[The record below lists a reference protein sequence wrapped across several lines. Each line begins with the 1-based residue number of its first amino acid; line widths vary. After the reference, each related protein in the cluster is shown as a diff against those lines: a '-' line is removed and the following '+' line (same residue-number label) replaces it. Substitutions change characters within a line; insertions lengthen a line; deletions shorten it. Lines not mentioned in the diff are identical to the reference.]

1 MFSLRKID
9 SGRTGI
15 EKLCL
20 TMTIL
25 TRHFYVLDEVIAA
38 LQFCCRERRV
48 DQAIFWLLELIDSG
62 ETEAG
67 LKAMIEVYLI
77 RYGVSNL
84 QWFYMAHHIA
94 TSDVIDR
101 DAVIT
106 LCYNLAKMPPEAVDL
121 SLLGLSFIALAD
133 NERPPQLLKPGI
145 SAAWVEHYITI
156 SVSNKYEVYL
166 CRALYQGKVRGALW
180 AVPHCRPGYALGFL
194 QVWLNAL
201 GNPNTPTRLMEAA
214 RTLPS
219 WSGLQ
224 YPGQTCMTLCFMI
237 MATAT
242 AKWES
247 SFAALE
253 ELPPRILHQL
263 ELYEEV
269 TGTRE
274 RRVYSIPAGCLY
286 LDTHRGCLPYTE
298 STDTWFIE
306 DVGNQFR
313 TFQHLTDCDYW
324 NTLWHAMQASNS
336 DEGWEHFCQVAFPED
351 IPDEWSLE
359 ERAKSH
365 GHGSNNPGEQFYWRR
380 WLNKWRQPQEPM
392 YFLEGVG
399 YAVSEVITA
408 FHIPDVNYG
417 WDMAEL
423 FRHID
428 SALVAKGHIDV
439 DLAPEAFV
447 ASAPDP
453 LTDGLLTKMKRMKV

>member
-1 MFSLRKID
+1 
-9 SGRTGI
+9 
-15 EKLCL
+15 
-20 TMTIL
+20 MTIL
-25 TRHFYVLDEVIAA
+25 TRHFYVLDEVVAA

-62 ETEAG
+62 ETELG

-84 QWFYMAHHIA
+84 QWFYMAYHTF
-94 TSDVIDR
+94 TSDTMDR

-106 LCYNLAKMPPEAVDL
+106 LCYNLAKMPAEAVDL
-121 SLLGLSFIALAD
+121 SLLGLSFIGLAD
-133 NERPPQLLKPGI
+133 TERPPQLLKPGVI
-145 SAAWVEHYITI
+145 ASEGAVALAQCTGCPPWVESYITL
-156 SVSNKYEVYL
+156 SVANKYEAYL

-180 AVPHCRPGYALGFL
+180 AVPHCRPGFPLGYL
-194 QVWLNAL
+194 QVWLNAA
-201 GNPNTPTRLMEAA
+201 GNPQTATRLMEAA
-214 RTLPS
+214 RTLPT

-224 YPGQTCMTLCFMI
+224 YPGQTCMVLCFMI
-237 MATAT
+237 MATANAT
-242 AKWES
+242 EKWHS

-269 TGTRE
+269 TGTKE

-286 LDTHRGCLPYTE
+286 LDTHRGCLPYTQ

-336 DEGWEHFCQVAFPED
+336 DEGWEQFCQVAFPED

-365 GHGSNNPGEQFYWRR
+365 GHGPNNPGEQFYWRR

-392 YFLEGVG
+392 YFLEGGG
-399 YAVSEVITA
+399 YTISEIIAA
-408 FHIPDVNYG
+408 FHVPEVNYG
-417 WDMAEL
+417 WDMATL
-423 FRHID
+423 FQHID
-428 SALVAKGHIDV
+428 SALIAKGYIEV

-447 ASAPDP
+447 AQVADP
-453 LTDGLLTKMKRMKV
+453 MTNALLGKMQRLKV

>member
-1 MFSLRKID
+1 
-9 SGRTGI
+9 
-15 EKLCL
+15 
-20 TMTIL
+20 MTIL

-38 LQFCCRERRV
+38 LQFCCIERRI

-84 QWFYMAHHIA
+84 QWFYIAHHIL
-94 TSDVIDR
+94 TSDVMDR
-101 DAVIT
+101 DSVIT
-106 LCYNLAKMPPEAVDL
+106 LCYNLAKMQPSEVDL

-133 NERPPQLLKPGI
+133 TERPPQLLKPGVT
-145 SAAWVEHYITI
+145 AEWVESYITL
-156 SVSNKYEVYL
+156 SVANKYEAYM

-180 AVPHCRPGYALGFL
+180 AVPYCRPGYALGYL
-194 QVWLNAL
+194 QVWLNAI
-201 GNPNTPTRLMEAA
+201 GNPHTPTRLMEAA
-214 RTLPS
+214 RTLPA
-219 WSGLQ
+219 WSGLN

-237 MATAT
+237 MAIAN
-242 AKWES
+242 AGADKWQT
-247 SFAALE
+247 SFAPLQ
-253 ELPPRILHQL
+253 ELPPKILHQL

-269 TGTRE
+269 CGTKQ

-306 DVGNQFR
+306 DVGHQFR
-313 TFQHLTDCDYW
+313 TFQHLTDCDFW

-365 GHGSNNPGEQFYWRR
+365 GHGPNNPGEQLYWRR
-380 WLNKWRQPQEPM
+380 WLNKWRSPSDPM
-392 YFLEGVG
+392 YFLEGAG
-399 YAVSEVITA
+399 YTVSEIVTS
-408 FHIPDVNYG
+408 FHIREVDYG
-417 WDMAEL
+417 WDMSQL
-423 FRHID
+423 LQHID
-428 SALVAKGHIDV
+428 TALIAKGHIEV

-447 ASAPDP
+447 AMVPDAAI
-453 LTDGLLTKMKRMKV
+453 GQLLGKMTKLAM